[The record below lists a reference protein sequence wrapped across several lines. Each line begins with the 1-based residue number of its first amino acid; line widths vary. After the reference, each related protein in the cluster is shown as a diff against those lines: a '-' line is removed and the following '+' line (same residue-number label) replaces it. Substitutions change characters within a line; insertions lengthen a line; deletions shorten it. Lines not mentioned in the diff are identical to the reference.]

1 MKYFKLALLSIG
13 ERFKTNLLIVLQLTF
28 MLVLVNYMI
37 GSMHSRSMLSDTYRS
52 VLDKQGWY
60 MQYNDFDE
68 IDRLINQA
76 AETGEDLS
84 LPSAEEQLVGYLEQF
99 DPKPEYKGIC
109 QASGWLEDGYYADI
123 FILPDEWFDD
133 LTLPVKSSSL
143 GSNKLL
149 VFSNKSGI
157 GAGDEFRFKTTNQRW
172 LTLKATGTLTDPAYI
187 PRQTSWHRDGSIDM
201 LYQKVSSSKDDQA
214 FMITSVS
221 AAESFGFEKSEMPM
235 TSSTIVYYPDPIPE
249 ADYDRLTD
257 KLQADGMNVGY
268 TKLSDLKAA
277 AESDLKE
284 DLGKYVP
291 LAVVVILIV
300 VLGTAGAIAIQTLD
314 EMKHYAILY
323 LCGMKRKEAVLI
335 NLCKVMILLT
345 ASLAVSA
352 AVMSVLQSQNIA
364 ADLGLSFGRTNLYV
378 SLLLIAL
385 TLISSVMLPFILL
398 RKNEPAEL
406 MRRIKND

>member
-13 ERFKTNLLIVLQLTF
+13 ERFKTNLLLVLQLIF
-28 MLVLVNYMI
+28 MLVVVNYMI

-68 IDRLINQA
+68 IERRINRA
-76 AETGEDLS
+76 SETGEKLY

-109 QASGWLEDGYYADI
+109 QACGWLEDGYYADI

-172 LTLKATGTLTDPAYI
+172 LTLKATGLLTDPAYI

-214 FMITSVS
+214 FMLTSVS

-235 TSSTIVYYPDPIPE
+235 TSAAVVYYPDPIPE
-249 ADYDRLTD
+249 ADYDRLTE
-257 KLQADGMNVGY
+257 KLHADGINVAY

-277 AESDLKE
+277 AESNLKE

-291 LAVVVILIV
+291 LGVVVMLIV
-300 VLGTAGAIAIQTLD
+300 ILGTAGAIAIQTLD
-314 EMKHYAILY
+314 EMKNYAVMY
-323 LCGMKRKEAVLI
+323 LCGMKWRRTVLV

-352 AVMSVLQSQNIA
+352 AVMSILQSQNIA
-364 ADLGLSFGRTNLYV
+364 AELGLSFGRTNLYV

-385 TLISSVMLPFILL
+385 TLISSVLLPFILL
-398 RKNEPAEL
+398 RKSEPAEL